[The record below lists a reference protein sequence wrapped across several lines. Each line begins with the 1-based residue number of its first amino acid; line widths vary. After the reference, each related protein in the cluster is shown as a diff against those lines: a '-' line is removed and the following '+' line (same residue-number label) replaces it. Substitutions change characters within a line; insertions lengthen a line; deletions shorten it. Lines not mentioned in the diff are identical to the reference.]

1 MSSTMNGK
9 VCHEGPL
16 NYAAMPAAIRHT
28 RETASKPLTP
38 ADVRRLMAGCYPA
51 KGRVKPQQHRVRN
64 AMAPYKFTADKIE
77 KAERMVYV
85 EGKTFREAAEMA
97 GCSVSRVYGVLS
109 QRRLARRKEQ
119 AAQRRAAKQEGGAA

>member
-1 MSSTMNGK
+1 MSATMNGK
-9 VCHEGPL
+9 TCHEGPL
-16 NYAAMPAAIRHT
+16 NYAAMPATIRRT

-51 KGRVKPQQHRVRN
+51 KGRAKPQQHRVR
-64 AMAPYKFTADKIE
+64 ASVAPYKLTADKIE
-77 KAERMVYV
+77 IAERMIYA
-85 EGKTFREAAEMA
+85 EGRTFREAAEMA

-109 QRRLARRKEQ
+109 QRRIARRKEQ